1 MVENGK
7 HSPSPW
13 VLVVTEYC
21 GVRSKGRDRERQIIV
36 QIMKSISSI
45 KPFYCA
51 LKTTIC
57 YELLT
62 SGKSWESE
70 INEFAMRSSFFGPF
84 VGLLLSQ

>member
-1 MVENGK
+1 MVTAQVLGF
-7 HSPSPW
+7 HLMTVA

-62 SGKSWESE
+62 SGKSWES
-70 INEFAMRSSFFGPF
+70 
-84 VGLLLSQ
+84 VGKPIYTYR